1 MNAFPEDVDWRITA
15 NFQIKYL
22 YYLIKLMGR
31 QSQSGS
37 SVCDFAF
44 ETVENSWIWVIKLK
58 VSQRL
63 NLPFRE
69 ELREKEVVVLH
80 VHSMSISVGDG
91 TANRSLAANRL
102 LQWKNQRISNNCHP
116 GIGLDQAAAE
126 HIQEIL
132 ICLFFELLECHP
144 QTIEDME
151 RSMRTTL
158 PASMFHWVT
167 QFQNTP
173 EALHRIPRKKLH
185 DKRNANWKS
194 LMSLLHTLQ
203 PKLKEFLGYKLDEE
217 VMLYLLSVIEYIAA
231 DILKWTGNYVKNIRK
246 CDPTIGLQNLKIA
259 LSADTSLM
267 ELTEMLY
274 NEEETSMAGILTDN
288 VEDIV
293 HEMSYEEVSRDF
305 NREEAQYLRDL
316 NLIIHVFRRR
326 FETVF
331 EDSDEHYLDELFG
344 NILEL
349 HELTVKVQRMLE
361 DAIEMSD
368 TPCVGAGLW
377 ELAEAHEFDVYIAY
391 MDLFKNSLTAVI
403 EKVLNDSKYEQ
414 FFMLEDRAHS
424 ITPGGKTFRLAVK
437 YVLPSLLEIPVI
449 HFFRYVELTNILCH
463 LARPTDEVED
473 LKSTKSYFSGLAV
486 KVESLCPSFLINHL
500 KTEQSIRALPESNC
514 SRQRRRIQEIQ
525 RSIELW
531 EGKEIG
537 YKCAEVIR
545 EGDLLLLRSGP
556 LSSAVLCKTLRSS
569 RPEKPLYKFKD
580 KILIRKTDI
589 FDLKNT
595 EELQNAFEIVSRPI
609 SHDREDNTSWIL
621 FCRTPEEKTSWMC
634 DLVKIQAKSSLDR
647 MLDAS
652 LKEEEKR
659 VPLILPTPD
668 QYRFA
673 DQDCDENI
681 VFEDYTS
688 SSGIPVVKHGTVLKL
703 VERLTYHLYTDY
715 NYVRTF
721 LTTYHSFC
729 TSSELLQLLI
739 ERFQVPTPSELQMA
753 EVNNISN
760 VESRELLNG
769 PYATVHSQGLRI
781 QVSPTLLNRIER
793 SYQRFRKEY
802 QQPIQCSVIRQWV
815 NNHWYDFEHNSV
827 LLQDLCAF
835 LEETDSHGKVI
846 NQYKKWC
853 KSIKILWHTAEKGAV
868 ETYDLLSLH
877 PIEIGRQITL
887 LQFDLYK
894 AIKPIELVG
903 SAWTKRDKDL
913 RSPQL
918 LKLIDHST
926 MLTYWVA
933 RSIVETSSLEER
945 VYMFSRVLEVMS
957 VFEELNNFT
966 GLVALYSALN
976 SSSVYRLKACW
987 ERIDR
992 EKQVWYE
999 KFKKLCNPHWK
1010 EMIERLKSINPPCV
1024 PFFGHYLSKIFF
1036 YEEGNSTF
1044 VQSED
1049 LAHEQINA
1057 DGNSSVVGATGR
1069 KVMVSFVKCRRIA
1082 AIISDI
1088 QMYQNEP
1095 YALEVEPSVRNSPY
1109 TANIWDINAYYNV
1122 TIAE

>member
-1 MNAFPEDVDWRITA
+1 
-15 NFQIKYL
+15 
-22 YYLIKLMGR
+22 
-31 QSQSGS
+31 
-37 SVCDFAF
+37 
-44 ETVENSWIWVIKLK
+44 
-58 VSQRL
+58 
-63 NLPFRE
+63 
-69 ELREKEVVVLH
+69 
-80 VHSMSISVGDG
+80 MSISVGDDSS
-91 TANRSLAANRL
+91 NRSLIANRHS
-102 LQWKNQRISNNCHP
+102 QWKNQKVFIDRIYQISNNCHP

-144 QTIEDME
+144 QTVEDME

-158 PASMFHWVT
+158 PASMFHWVI

-185 DKRNANWKS
+185 DKRNANSKS
-194 LMSLLHTLQ
+194 VMSLLHTLQ
-203 PKLKEFLGYKLDEE
+203 PKLKELLGYKLDEE

-246 CDPTIGLQNLKIA
+246 CDPSIGLQNLKIA

-274 NEEETSMAGILTDN
+274 NEEETSTTGILNDN

-293 HEMSYEEVSRDF
+293 QEMSYEEASRDF

-331 EDSDEHYLDELFG
+331 DDSDEHYLDEIFG

-391 MDLFKNSLTAVI
+391 MDLFKRPLTTVI
-403 EKVLNDSKYEQ
+403 EKVLNDAKYEQ

-437 YVLPSLLEIPVI
+437 YVLPSLLEIPVV

-463 LARPTDEVED
+463 LARPPDEVED
-473 LKSTKSYFSGLAV
+473 LRSTKSYFGGLAV
-486 KVESLCPSFLINHL
+486 KIESLCPSFLINHL
-500 KTEQSIRALPESNC
+500 KTEQSVRALQESNC

-537 YKCAEVIR
+537 YRCAEVIK

-556 LSSAVLCKTLRSS
+556 LSSTDTLKKNRGTTMRHTFLFDHLLVFCKTLRSS
-569 RPEKPLYKFKD
+569 KPEKPLYKFKD
-580 KILIRKTDI
+580 KVLIRKTDI
-589 FDLKNT
+589 FDLKDT
-595 EELQNAFEIVSRPI
+595 EELQNSFKIVSRSI
-609 SHDREDNTSWIL
+609 THDRGDNFSWIL

-659 VPLILPTPD
+659 VPLILPTSD
-668 QYRFA
+668 QYR
-673 DQDCDENI
+673 
-681 VFEDYTS
+681 
-688 SSGIPVVKHGTVLKL
+688 
-703 VERLTYHLYTDY
+703 YTDY

-721 LTTYHSFC
+721 LTTYRSFC

-739 ERFQVPTPSELQMA
+739 ERFEVPTPPQLQIA
-753 EVNNISN
+753 ETNNISDL
-760 VESRELLNG
+760 ESRELLNG
-769 PYATVHSQGLRI
+769 PYATVHSQGLRN

-802 QQPIQCSVIRQWV
+802 QQPIQCRVLSVIRQWV
-815 NNHWYDFEHNSV
+815 NNHWYDFEHNPV
-827 LLQDLCAF
+827 LLHDLCSF

-853 KSIKILWHTAEKGAV
+853 KSIKILWHIAEKGAI

-933 RSIVETSSLEER
+933 RSIVETVSLDER

-992 EKQVWYE
+992 EKQIWYE

-1049 LAHEQINA
+1049 LTHDQINA
-1057 DGNSSVVGATGR
+1057 EGSMSIVGATGR

-1082 AIISDI
+1082 SIISDI

-1095 YALEVEPSVRNSPY
+1095 YALEVEPSVRVSDFIRFIESMVNFMGVLSSS
-1109 TANIWDINAYYNV
+1109 
-1122 TIAE
+1122 

>member
-1 MNAFPEDVDWRITA
+1 M
-15 NFQIKYL
+15 
-22 YYLIKLMGR
+22 YYCM
-31 QSQSGS
+31 
-37 SVCDFAF
+37 V
-44 ETVENSWIWVIKLK
+44 
-58 VSQRL
+58 
-63 NLPFRE
+63 LPGGTSR
-69 ELREKEVVVLH
+69 
-80 VHSMSISVGDG
+80 HSMSTSVGDG
-91 TANRSLAANRL
+91 TSHHSLAANRH
-102 LQWKNQRISNNCHP
+102 LQWKNQKVFIDRVYQISNNCHP

-158 PASMFHWVT
+158 PASMFHWVI

-185 DKRNANWKS
+185 DKRNANSKS
-194 LMSLLHTLQ
+194 LMSLLHSLQ
-203 PKLKEFLGYKLDEE
+203 PKLKELLGYKLDEE

-274 NEEETSMAGILTDN
+274 NEEETSTSGILNDN

-293 HEMSYEEVSRDF
+293 QEMSYEEASRDF

-331 EDSDEHYLDELFG
+331 ENSDEHYLDQMFG

-349 HELTVKVQRMLE
+349 HELTMKVQRMLE

-391 MDLFKNSLTAVI
+391 MDLFKESLSTVI
-403 EKVLNDSKYEQ
+403 EKVLNDAKYDQ

-424 ITPGGKTFRLAVK
+424 ITPGGETFRLAVK
-437 YVLPSLLEIPVI
+437 YVLPSLLEIPVV
-449 HFFRYVELTNILCH
+449 HFFRYVELINILCH
-463 LARPTDEVED
+463 LARPVDEIED
-473 LKSTKSYFSGLAV
+473 LKSTKSYFSGLAM
-486 KVESLCPSFLINHL
+486 KIESLCPSFLINHL
-500 KTEQSIRALPESNC
+500 KAEQSVRALPESNC

-537 YKCAEVIR
+537 YKCAEVIK

-556 LSSAVLCKTLRSS
+556 LSPADTLKKNRGITVRHTFLFDHLLVLCKTLRSS

-580 KILIRKTDI
+580 KVLIRKTDI
-589 FDLKNT
+589 FDLKDT
-595 EELQNAFEIVSRPI
+595 EELQNAFKIVSRSI
-609 SHDREDNTSWIL
+609 THDRGDNTSWIL

-659 VPLILPTPD
+659 VPLILPTSD

-739 ERFQVPTPSELQMA
+739 ERFQVPTPLQLQAA
-753 EVNNISN
+753 EANNVSN
-760 VESRELLNG
+760 FESRGLLNG
-769 PYATVHSQGLRI
+769 PYATLHSQGLRTL
-781 QVSPTLLNRIER
+781 VSPTLLNRIER

-802 QQPIQCSVIRQWV
+802 QQPIQCRVLSVIRQWV
-815 NNHWYDFEHNSV
+815 NNHWYDFEHNPV
-827 LLQDLCAF
+827 LLQDLCLF

-853 KSIKILWHTAEKGAV
+853 KSIKRADTIPSMTHNGLESETSLSTTTSYGPQKPKILWHTAEKGAI

-933 RSIVETSSLEER
+933 RSIVETVSLDER
-945 VYMFSRVLEVMS
+945 VYMFSRVLEIMS

-1049 LAHEQINA
+1049 LTHEQISA
-1057 DGNSSVVGATGR
+1057 EGNTSVVGATGR

-1082 AIISDI
+1082 SIISDI

-1095 YALEVEPSVRNSPY
+1095 YALEVEPGVRVSV
-1109 TANIWDINAYYNV
+1109 TADVDFAKSNGSVAV
-1122 TIAE
+1122 VVESAL

>member
-1 MNAFPEDVDWRITA
+1 MMHCRKRYSLV
-15 NFQIKYL
+15 L
-22 YYLIKLMGR
+22 
-31 QSQSGS
+31 SGG
-37 SVCDFAF
+37 AAY
-44 ETVENSWIWVIKLK
+44 
-58 VSQRL
+58 
-63 NLPFRE
+63 
-69 ELREKEVVVLH
+69 
-80 VHSMSISVGDG
+80 HSMSISAGDG
-91 TANRSLAANRL
+91 TPNRSLTANRH
-102 LQWKNQRISNNCHP
+102 LQWKSQKVFIDRIYQISNNCHP

-151 RSMRTTL
+151 RSMRSTL
-158 PASMFHWVT
+158 PASMFHWIT
-167 QFQNTP
+167 QCQNTA

-185 DKRNANWKS
+185 DKRNANSKS

-203 PKLKEFLGYKLDEE
+203 PKLKELLGYKLDEE

-274 NEEETSMAGILTDN
+274 NDEETSTAGILNDN

-293 HEMSYEEVSRDF
+293 QEMSYEEASRDF
-305 NREEAQYLRDL
+305 NRDEAQYLRDL

-331 EDSDEHYLDELFG
+331 EDSDEHYLDEMFG

-391 MDLFKNSLTAVI
+391 MDLFKRSLTTVV
-403 EKVLNDSKYEQ
+403 EKVLNDAKYEQ

-424 ITPGGKTFRLAVK
+424 ITPGGETFRLAVK

-449 HFFRYVELTNILCH
+449 HFFRYVEFTNILCH
-463 LARPTDEVED
+463 LARPPDEVED
-473 LKSTKSYFSGLAV
+473 LKSAKSYFSGLAV
-486 KVESLCPSFLINHL
+486 KVESLCPLFLINHL

-556 LSSAVLCKTLRSS
+556 VSSADTLKKNRGTTVRHAFLFDHLLVLCKTLRSS

-580 KILIRKTDI
+580 KMLIRKTDI
-589 FDLKNT
+589 FDLTDT
-595 EELQNAFEIVSRPI
+595 EELQNAFKIVSRSI
-609 SHDREDNTSWIL
+609 THDRADNTSWVL

-659 VPLILPTPD
+659 VPLILPTSD

-739 ERFQVPTPSELQMA
+739 ERFQVPTPPQLQVA
-753 EVNNISN
+753 GANNTSN
-760 VESRELLNG
+760 LESRELLNG
-769 PYATVHSQGLRI
+769 PYATVHSQGLRT

-802 QQPIQCSVIRQWV
+802 EQPIQCRVLSVIRQWV
-815 NNHWYDFEHNSV
+815 NNHWYDFEHNPI
-827 LLQDLCAF
+827 LLQDLCSF

-846 NQYKKWC
+846 NQYKKW
-853 KSIKILWHTAEKGAV
+853 KKRADTIPSVAHSASQSEPSPSTITSYGPQKPKILWHIAEKGAI

-933 RSIVETSSLEER
+933 RCIVETASLDER

-987 ERIDR
+987 EKIDR

-1049 LAHEQINA
+1049 LTHEQINA
-1057 DGNSSVVGATGR
+1057 EGNTSVVGATGR

-1082 AIISDI
+1082 SIISDI
-1088 QMYQNEP
+1088 QMYQNES
-1095 YALEVEPSVRNSPY
+1095 YALEVEPSVRA
-1109 TANIWDINAYYNV
+1109 ANENESAYR
-1122 TIAE
+1122 

>member
-1 MNAFPEDVDWRITA
+1 MYYYTIFLGGTA
-15 NFQIKYL
+15 
-22 YYLIKLMGR
+22 
-31 QSQSGS
+31 
-37 SVCDFAF
+37 
-44 ETVENSWIWVIKLK
+44 
-58 VSQRL
+58 
-63 NLPFRE
+63 
-69 ELREKEVVVLH
+69 H
-80 VHSMSISVGDG
+80 HSMSVSVGDG
-91 TANRSLAANRL
+91 TSHHSLTTNRH
-102 LQWKNQRISNNCHP
+102 LQWKNQKVFIDRIYQISNNCHP

-144 QTIEDME
+144 QTIENME

-158 PASMFHWVT
+158 PPSMFHWVT

-185 DKRNANWKS
+185 DKRNANSRS

-203 PKLKEFLGYKLDEE
+203 PKLKELLGYKLDEE

-274 NEEETSMAGILTDN
+274 NEEETSTSGILNDN
-288 VEDIV
+288 VEDILQ
-293 HEMSYEEVSRDF
+293 EMSYEEASRDF
-305 NREEAQYLRDL
+305 NREEGQYLRDL

-331 EDSDEHYLDELFG
+331 ENSDEHYLDQMFG

-391 MDLFKNSLTAVI
+391 M
-403 EKVLNDSKYEQ
+403 Q
-414 FFMLEDRAHS
+414 EDRAHS
-424 ITPGGKTFRLAVK
+424 ITPGSETFRLVVK

-449 HFFRYVELTNILCH
+449 HFFRYLDHINILCH
-463 LARPTDEVED
+463 LAQPVDEIED
-473 LKSTKSYFSGLAV
+473 LKSTKSYFSCLAM
-486 KVESLCPSFLINHL
+486 KMESLCPSFLINHL
-500 KTEQSIRALPESNC
+500 KAEQSVRALPESNC

-537 YKCAEVIR
+537 YKCAEVIK

-556 LSSAVLCKTLRSS
+556 LSSADTLKKNRGTTVRHTFLFDYLLVLCKTLRSS

-580 KILIRKTDI
+580 KVLIRKTDI
-589 FDLKNT
+589 FDLKDT
-595 EELQNAFEIVSRPI
+595 EELQNAFKIVSRSI
-609 SHDREDNTSWIL
+609 THDGGDNNFWIL

-729 TSSELLQLLI
+729 TSSEFLQLLI
-739 ERFQVPTPSELQMA
+739 ERFQVPTPLQLQVA
-753 EVNNISN
+753 ETNNISN
-760 VESRELLNG
+760 LESRELLNG
-769 PYATVHSQGLRI
+769 PYATVHSQGLRT

-802 QQPIQCSVIRQWV
+802 QQPIQCRVLSVIRQWV
-815 NNHWYDFEHNSV
+815 NNYWYDFEHNPV
-827 LLQDLCAF
+827 LLQDLCSF

-846 NQYKKWC
+846 NQYKKWRADMIPSMIHNGLESVSSLSTNTSYGPQ
-853 KSIKILWHTAEKGAV
+853 KPKILWHIAEKGAI

-933 RSIVETSSLEER
+933 RSIVETASLDER
-945 VYMFSRVLEVMS
+945 VYMFSRVLEIMS

-987 ERIDR
+987 ERTDR

-1049 LAHEQINA
+1049 LTHEQISAEGNA
-1057 DGNSSVVGATGR
+1057 SVVGATGR

-1082 AIISDI
+1082 SIISDI

-1095 YALEVEPSVRNSPY
+1095 YALEVEPSVRVSV
-1109 TANIWDINAYYNV
+1109 TADVDLAKSNGSAAV
-1122 TIAE
+1122 VSVGSAL